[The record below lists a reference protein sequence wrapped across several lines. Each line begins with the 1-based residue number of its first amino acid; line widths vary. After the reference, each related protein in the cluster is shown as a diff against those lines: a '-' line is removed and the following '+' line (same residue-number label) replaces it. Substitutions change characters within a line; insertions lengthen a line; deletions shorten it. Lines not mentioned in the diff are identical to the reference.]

1 MAKEVIFKK
10 FNGEKIPEF
19 EQYVKTYIDNNPGME
34 ILVGTDSQNRG
45 ALINY
50 STVIAMYFKDETGQG
65 HGAHCIFKKWR
76 LPRGRSGE
84 KISYERLT
92 NEVISSIQVADALKE
107 AGVKNICIDIDINP
121 NENFE
126 SNKIFN
132 SMRGMVV
139 GSGYECRYKTL
150 GPLVTTMADYIVKH

>member
-1 MAKEVIFKK
+1 MAKEAIFKK

-19 EQYVKTYIDNNPGME
+19 TQYVKTYIDNNPGME
-34 ILVGTDSQNRG
+34 ILVGTDSQTRG
-45 ALINY
+45 AFINY
-50 STVIAMYFKDETGQG
+50 STVIAMYFKDNAGQG

-76 LPRGRSGE
+76 ITRGWNAE

-92 NEVISSIQVADALKE
+92 NEVIASIQVADALRE
-107 AGVKNICIDIDINP
+107 TGVKNICVDIDINP

-132 SMRGMVV
+132 SMKGMVI
-139 GSGYECRYKTL
+139 GSGFECRYKTL

>member
-1 MAKEVIFKK
+1 MAKEIVFKRFDGVK
-10 FNGEKIPEF
+10 VPDY
-19 EQYVKTYIDNNPGME
+19 EQYVKNYIDNNPGME
-34 ILVGTDSQNRG
+34 ILIGTDSQNRG

-50 STVIAMYFKDETGQG
+50 STVIAMYYKDSTGQG
-65 HGAHCIFKKWR
+65 HGAHCIYRKWR
-76 LPRGRSGE
+76 IPRPKTGE
-84 KISYERLT
+84 KISFERLT
-92 NEVISSIQVADALKE
+92 NEVIASIQIADSLKNT
-107 AGVKNICIDIDINP
+107 GVKNICIDIDINP

-132 SMRGMVV
+132 SMKGMVI